1 MAVHTRDSWEDDA
14 QVRGTV
20 GDLDSHELLDAFGVA
35 QGWPNK
41 QMPQMRS
48 VTYTNCV

>member
-1 MAVHTRDSWEDDA
+1 MAVHTRELVEDDT

-35 QGWPNK
+35 Q
-41 QMPQMRS
+41 
-48 VTYTNCV
+48 